1 MNIQNRIPQAKG
13 GQMRDKARIFMGV
26 VLFSLLL
33 ISQTGASAGELKIPK
48 QLLNNGLQ
56 VFVIENHTAPL
67 VTIEIAVKN
76 GAYTESPEYDGL
88 SHLYEHMFFKGN
100 AVIPNQEKYLERQ
113 RELGMVWNGTTSDE
127 RVNYF
132 FTLPKGNLKEGLI
145 FMRDAITTP
154 IFDQTELERERE
166 VVLSEYDRAESNPYY
181 YLSQAVNK
189 KLWYKYPSYKDVL
202 GTRDTIATAT
212 REKLQTI
219 QKRFY
224 IPNNSALFVAG
235 DVKPGTVFKL
245 AKKFYGGWKMSED
258 PFDEY
263 PLVEHPSLTKKEVVI
278 VNQPVNI
285 AAVQIM
291 YHGPDVRN
299 DVKATY
305 AADVF
310 SYILGQP
317 NSKFQKNI
325 VDSKVALRA
334 NLGYYTLQNVG
345 PITVFMQTTPDSL
358 RKAIDVLFD
367 EIDKFDDPT
376 YYTYD
381 QLESAK
387 TLLEVEQTYDRERT
401 SQFVHTASFWW
412 AIAGL
417 DYYIG
422 YIDSLRKVTREDIN
436 DYVHEYIQGQNYV
449 MGILISEDEQQRINL
464 TAEEVLNE

>member
-1 MNIQNRIPQAKG
+1 MRAKF
-13 GQMRDKARIFMGV
+13 RIFVGV
-26 VLFSLLL
+26 VLLSLLL
-33 ISQTGASAGELKIPK
+33 VFQTQVSAAELKIPK
-48 QLLNNGLQ
+48 RVLDNGLQ
-56 VFVIENHTAPL
+56 VFVIENHTVSL
-67 VTIEIAVKN
+67 VTIEIAVRN

-113 RELGMVWNGTTSDE
+113 RELGMVWNGTTSEE

-132 FTLPKGNLKEGLI
+132 FTLPKSNLKEGLI
-145 FMRDAITTP
+145 FMRDAIETP
-154 IFDQTELERERE
+154 LFDQTELEKERE
-166 VVLSEYDRAESNPYY
+166 VVLGEYDRAESNPYFH
-181 YLSQAVNK
+181 LGQAIEKN
-189 KLWYKYPSYKDVL
+189 LWYEYPSYKDVL
-202 GTRDTIATAT
+202 GSRDTIATAT

-235 DVKPGTVFKL
+235 DVKPGAVFKL
-245 AKKFYGGWKMSED
+245 AKKIYSGWKNGED
-258 PFDEY
+258 PFAEY
-263 PLVEHPSLTKKEVVI
+263 PLVEHPPLTNKEVVI

-299 DVKATY
+299 DIKATY
-305 AADVF
+305 VADVF
-310 SYILGQP
+310 SYILTQP
-317 NSKFQKNI
+317 NSKFQKNL
-325 VDSKVALRA
+325 VDSKIALRA
-334 NLGYYTLQNVG
+334 NLSYYTLQNVG
-345 PITVFMQTTPDSL
+345 PITIFMQTTPDSL
-358 RKAIDVLFD
+358 RKAIDVLFE
-367 EIDKFDDPT
+367 EITKFDDPD
-376 YYTYD
+376 YYTYE

-387 TLLEVEQTYDRERT
+387 TISEVEQTYGRERT

-436 DYVHEYIQGQNYV
+436 DYVHKYIQNQNYV

-464 TAEEVLNE
+464 TAEEVIK

>member
-1 MNIQNRIPQAKG
+1 
-13 GQMRDKARIFMGV
+13 MRTRFRIFLCV
-26 VLFSLLL
+26 VLFSLLVVL
-33 ISQTGASAGELKIPK
+33 QTQTFAAELKIHK
-48 QLLNNGLQ
+48 RVLNNGLQ
-56 VFVIENHTAPL
+56 VFVIENHTVPL
-67 VTIEIAVKN
+67 VTIEITVKN
-76 GAYTESPEYDGL
+76 GAYTEPPEYDGL

-113 RELGMVWNGTTSDE
+113 RELGMVWNGTTSEE

-132 FTLPKGNLKEGLI
+132 VTLPKNNLKEGLI
-145 FMRDAITTP
+145 FMRDAVETP
-154 IFDQTELERERE
+154 LFDQTELEKERE
-166 VVLSEYDRAESNPYY
+166 VVLGEYDRAESNPYFH
-181 YLSQAVNK
+181 LSRAVEK

-202 GTRDTIATAT
+202 GSRDIIATAT

-235 DVKPGTVFKL
+235 DVKPGVAFKL
-245 AKKFYGGWKMSED
+245 AKKIYGGWKRGED
-258 PFDEY
+258 PFAEH
-263 PLVEHPSLTKKEVVI
+263 PMVEHPPLTKKEAVI

-285 AAVQIM
+285 AAVQIV

-299 DVKATY
+299 DIKATY

-310 SYILGQP
+310 SSILAQP
-317 NSKFQKNI
+317 NSKFQKNL
-325 VDSKVALRA
+325 VDSKIAVRA
-334 NLGYYTLQNVG
+334 NLTYYTQQNVG
-345 PITVFMQTTPDSL
+345 PITIFVQTTPDSL
-358 RKAIDVLFD
+358 RRAIDVLFE
-367 EIDKFDDPT
+367 EIDKFDDPD
-376 YYTYD
+376 YYTYE

-387 TLLEVEQTYDRERT
+387 TLLEVEQIYGRERT

-422 YIDSLRKVTREDIN
+422 YIDSIRKVTREDIN
-436 DYVHEYIQGQNYV
+436 DYVHKYIQNQNYV

-464 TAEEVLNE
+464 TSEEVIK